1 MEKDGREGK
10 EEEREMGVK
19 GRRERGRI
27 FILPSPLAEA
37 WAAILNPHQPL
48 ATPQSQ
54 CSSRVNSRR

>member
-37 WAAILNPHQPL
+37 WAAILNPIRTSHWL
-48 ATPQSQ
+48 HLRVSAA
-54 CSSRVNSRR
+54 VNSRR